1 MHPII
6 AAILHQLQQ
15 DLAVAA
21 AASEEAHASATHS
34 ENVPENQY
42 DTLALEAAYLA
53 HGQSKRI
60 EELQHSIN
68 TYRQF
73 VRAEFTERAEIAV
86 GAIVRLVNIDTDDL
100 MQVFIGPEAGGLTK
114 CQEARNR

>member
-21 AASEEAHASATHS
+21 AASQQAHDSATHT

-53 HGQSKRI
+53 HGQSQRI
-60 EELQHSIN
+60 EALQHSISIYKE
-68 TYRQF
+68 TI
-73 VRAEFTERAEIAV
+73 T
-86 GAIVRLVNIDTDDL
+86 T
-100 MQVFIGPEAGGLTK
+100 
-114 CQEARNR
+114 